1 MWCDIKF
8 SVLIFW
14 LFFVGI
20 FGILKNWKY
29 RFLVN
34 LVVDM
39 VFLLEWWNMF
49 VDLLVEMVFLC
60 FKYINRL
67 SMFCCYVELFW
78 EGFSYEFWILWCN
91 F

>member
-67 SMFCCYVELFW
+67 SMFCCYV
-78 EGFSYEFWILWCN
+78 YIILRGI
-91 F
+91 